1 MVNIRMGNDSHI
13 VSAGKCLLYGLNGS
27 AGNVAI
33 FRGEV
38 KEQGAAYV
46 GCKVKMVVNATTVI
60 TDCRVNARSG
70 RRHIGKQSSHAKP
83 HRSNQA

>member
-1 MVNIRMGNDSHI
+1 MVNIRMGNDAHV
-13 VSAGKCLLYGLNGS
+13 VSARECLAHSINGS
-27 AGNVAI
+27 NGNVAI
-33 FRGEV
+33 FRGKV

-46 GCKVKMVVNATTVI
+46 GCKVKVAVNAAAVI

-70 RRHIGKQSSHAKP
+70 RRHIRKQSSHAKP